1 MTLPFSLPLAIAVSP
16 VLCTL
21 GLVQILGLLAAAAA
35 RLAEGTRYER
45 GGQWACMVALVVVGL
60 VCGLSLRIGPDS
72 SAACAVTLT
81 LMTLIAIVDVGQ

>member
-1 MTLPFSLPLAIAVSP
+1 MTLPLAIAVSP

-45 GGQWACMVALVVVGL
+45 GGQWACMVGLVVVGV
-60 VCGLSLRIGPDS
+60 VCALSLRVGPDS